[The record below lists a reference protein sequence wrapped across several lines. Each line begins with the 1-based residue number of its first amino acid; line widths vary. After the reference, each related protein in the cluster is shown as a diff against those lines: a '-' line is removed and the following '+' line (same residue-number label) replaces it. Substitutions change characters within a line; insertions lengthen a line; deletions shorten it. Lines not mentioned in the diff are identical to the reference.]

1 MINYGLNKDQ
11 LKLCIRFVHLVVMIV
26 VIQPPDH
33 HTSSRK
39 SDYANSIVD
48 WQSWVSQ
55 EIHGKYLG
63 ERCEFVKK
71 NIPVKIRKKG
81 AVSDGTYT

>member
-1 MINYGLNKDQ
+1 
-11 LKLCIRFVHLVVMIV
+11 MIV
-26 VIQPPDH
+26 VIQPPDYQ
-33 HTSSRK
+33 TSSRK

>member
-1 MINYGLNKDQ
+1 
-11 LKLCIRFVHLVVMIV
+11 MIV

-33 HTSSRK
+33 QASSRK

>member
-1 MINYGLNKDQ
+1 
-11 LKLCIRFVHLVVMIV
+11 MIV

-33 HTSSRK
+33 QTSSRK

-48 WQSWVSQ
+48 LQSWVSQ

>member
-1 MINYGLNKDQ
+1 
-11 LKLCIRFVHLVVMIV
+11 MIV

-33 HTSSRK
+33 QRSSRK

>member
-1 MINYGLNKDQ
+1 
-11 LKLCIRFVHLVVMIV
+11 MIV

-33 HTSSRK
+33 QTSSRK

-55 EIHGKYLG
+55 EIHRKCLG